1 MSCDKFSID
10 DESVNRILEGIKNI
24 NSKKLTDT
32 EGVELEPY
40 IQDLIPWI
48 RNVDKRKITIC
59 NGCGVTF
66 IASKAG
72 QKSCSSMCRNLAWR
86 RETGYQ
92 PNRDYIRKGKP
103 ENKDDRSAYQ
113 HQEGDRLAYYRQR
126 REDIINLSLIEQAR
140 KREAGLSKYVDF
152 IDSENP
158 NEKGRD

>member
-24 NSKKLTDT
+24 NSKKLTDS

-48 RNVDKRKITIC
+48 RNIDKRRITTC

-66 IASKAG
+66 IASKLG
-72 QKSCSSMCRNLAWR
+72 QKSCSNICRNLAWR
-86 RETGYQ
+86 RETGYA
-92 PNRDYIRKGKP
+92 PNRNYTRKGKP

-113 HQEGDRLAYYRQR
+113 HF
-126 REDIINLSLIEQAR
+126 REPYAAEAVRVPKGI
-140 KREAGLSKYVDF
+140 REYVDF
-152 IDSENP
+152 IDRENP
-158 NEKGRD
+158 NDKGRD